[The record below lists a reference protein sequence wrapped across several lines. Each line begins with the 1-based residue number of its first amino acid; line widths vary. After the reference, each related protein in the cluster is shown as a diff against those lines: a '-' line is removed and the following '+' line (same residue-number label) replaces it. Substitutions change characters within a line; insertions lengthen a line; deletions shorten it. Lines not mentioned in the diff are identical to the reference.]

1 MSILDIFNQNAFSVM
16 EMSEGLKEIKHVPGF
31 ISRRGLFSTS
41 SISTLAVAI
50 EKDKNQN
57 LMLVPASPRGG
68 VGATFEKKKR
78 SMRMLMVPHFEVND
92 AVYADEVQSARMFGT
107 ENAVE
112 TLQARIADRAGEAT
126 SFFDLTEEYHRL
138 KVITTG
144 KLYDSDGTTVIY
156 DYATEF
162 GEALPAE
169 IDFSF
174 DTNINGALRKFCMN
188 VHREMAAS
196 LDGLPFSGIEF
207 ICGDAFF
214 DDLIANAEVRETYIG
229 TEQAK
234 ELRTAYVSG
243 SGQNDTFG
251 EVVFGGIRFINY
263 RGSFLGSAAVN
274 TDKAFGYPTGV
285 PGLFRTIYAPAD
297 YIETV
302 NRPGLRLYAKQYRMA
317 NDKGVHLDF
326 QSNALHYVT
335 RPRVL
340 IRAKRT

>member
-1 MSILDIFNQNAFSVM
+1 MSILDIFKQDAFSVTT
-16 EMSEGLKEIKHVPGF
+16 MSDAMKEIKHVPGY

-50 EKDKNQN
+50 EKDKAQN

-68 VGATFEKKKR
+68 PGSTFGKNKR
-78 SMRMLMVPHFEVND
+78 SMRMLAVPHFEVND
-92 AVYADEVQSARMFGT
+92 AIYADEVQGVRAFGT

-112 TLQARIADRAGEAT
+112 SLQSRIADRAAEA
-126 SFFDLTEEYHRL
+126 SQFFGLTEEYHRL

-144 KLYDSDGTTVIY
+144 KLYDSDGNTVIY

-162 GEALPAE
+162 SESLPAE

-174 DTNINGALRKFCMN
+174 DTNVDGKLRNFCTG
-188 VHREMAAS
+188 VHRSMAAA

-207 ICGDAFF
+207 ICGDQFF
-214 DDLIANAEVRETYIG
+214 DDLVANAEVRATYLG
-229 TEQAK
+229 WAEAAA
-234 ELRTAYVSG
+234 LRSAIVSG

-251 EVVFGGIRFINY
+251 EVEFAGIRFINY
-263 RGSFLGSAAVN
+263 RGSFNGAPAVN
-274 TDKAFGYPTGV
+274 TDKAFGYPIGV

-302 NRPGLRLYAKQYRMA
+302 NRPGQRLYAKQYEMQ
-317 NDKGVHLDF
+317 NGKGVNLDF